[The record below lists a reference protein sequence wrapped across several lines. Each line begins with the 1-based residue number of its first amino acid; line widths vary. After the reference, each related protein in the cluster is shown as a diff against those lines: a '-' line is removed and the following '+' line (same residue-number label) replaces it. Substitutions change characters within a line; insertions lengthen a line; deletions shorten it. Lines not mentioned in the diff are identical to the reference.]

1 MRLTLARKML
11 LGNLTLVLLIAIV
24 GLSALASLK
33 ALHSLGANL
42 VQVDLPNLEI
52 SSQLLESFSAED
64 QYAQRYIHLRDPAL
78 RAMADAQR
86 DKFRDLLKGFE
97 TLPAP
102 AAHAAERISARH
114 TEYIRVSDQARDALD
129 HGDAFLAKALE
140 GELVPERRQQVLATI
155 QSLVQILKGFQWEAL
170 QRSQRL
176 ISRALLMTLV
186 TCGVGLVFGVGFAL
200 TFSRSLAKS
209 LDHFKTATQLIG
221 KGRYDDLLPFKG
233 NDEVSDLA
241 ESFRGMSHRLK
252 ELEEINIDANPLTR
266 LPGNLA
272 IEKSLLVRLRHRRRF
287 AFCHIDLDNFK
298 AFGDHYGY
306 ARGSEVLK
314 MVGTVLTRVAEDGG
328 RETFIGHIGGDDFV
342 LICAPDR
349 VSACCQYIIKEFDA
363 AIPQFYDAEDRE
375 RGFIMSRDR
384 NDRVQQYAIMT
395 ISIAVVTNERRDIT
409 TPMQVAEVA
418 AQLKKYAKSFPKSI
432 FVVDQRREG

>member
-1 MRLTLARKML
+1 
-11 LGNLTLVLLIAIV
+11 
-24 GLSALASLK
+24 
-33 ALHSLGANL
+33 
-42 VQVDLPNLEI
+42 
-52 SSQLLESFSAED
+52 
-64 QYAQRYIHLRDPAL
+64 
-78 RAMADAQR
+78 
-86 DKFRDLLKGFE
+86 
-97 TLPAP
+97 
-102 AAHAAERISARH
+102 
-114 TEYIRVSDQARDALD
+114 
-129 HGDAFLAKALE
+129 
-140 GELVPERRQQVLATI
+140 
-155 QSLVQILKGFQWEAL
+155 
-170 QRSQRL
+170 
-176 ISRALLMTLV
+176 
-186 TCGVGLVFGVGFAL
+186 
-200 TFSRSLAKS
+200 
-209 LDHFKTATQLIG
+209 LIG

-349 VSACCQYIIKEFDA
+349 VSACCQYIIKEFDD

>member
-11 LGNLTLVLLIAIV
+11 LGNLTLVLLIMIV

-33 ALHSLGANL
+33 ALHSLGTNL
-42 VQVDLPNLEI
+42 VQVDLPNLELN
-52 SSQLLESFSAED
+52 SQLLESFSAED
-64 QYAQRYIHLRDPAL
+64 QYGQRYIHLRDSAL
-78 RAMADAQR
+78 RALADAQR

-97 TLPAP
+97 ALPAS
-102 AAHAAERISARH
+102 AAHVVDRINALH
-114 TEYIRVSDQARDALD
+114 ADYTRVSDRARDALD
-129 HGDAFLAKALE
+129 HGDEVLAKALA
-140 GELVPERRQQVLATI
+140 GELVPERRQQVLAAI
-155 QSLVQILKGFQWEAL
+155 QSLDQILKGSQWEAV
-170 QRSQRL
+170 QQSQHL
-176 ISRALLMTLV
+176 IKRTLMMTLV
-186 TCGVGLVFGVGFAL
+186 TCGGGLVFGVGFAL
-200 TFSRSLAKS
+200 IFSRSLAKS
-209 LDHFKTATQLIG
+209 LDQFKTATQLIG
-221 KGRYDDLLPFKG
+221 KGCYDDLLPLKG
-233 NDEVSDLA
+233 TDEVGDLA

-266 LPGNLA
+266 LPGNIA

-314 MVGTVLTRVAEDGG
+314 MVGNILARVAEDGA

-342 LICAPDR
+342 LICAPER
-349 VSACCQYIIKEFDA
+349 VSAFCQHIIKEFDA
-363 AIPQFYDAEDRE
+363 AIPQFYDPEDRE
-375 RGFIMSRDR
+375 RGFIISRDR
-384 NDRVQQYAIMT
+384 NDRVQQYPIMT

>member
-1 MRLTLARKML
+1 MRLTLARKIL
-11 LGNLTLVLLIAIV
+11 LGNLTLVLLIVIV
-24 GLSALASLK
+24 GLSTLASLK

-42 VQVDLPNLEI
+42 VQVD
-52 SSQLLESFSAED
+52 
-64 QYAQRYIHLRDPAL
+64 H
-78 RAMADAQR
+78 
-86 DKFRDLLKGFE
+86 
-97 TLPAP
+97 
-102 AAHAAERISARH
+102 
-114 TEYIRVSDQARDALD
+114 
-129 HGDAFLAKALE
+129 
-140 GELVPERRQQVLATI
+140 
-155 QSLVQILKGFQWEAL
+155 ILKGAQWEAL
-170 QRSQRL
+170 QQSQQVL
-176 ISRALLMTLV
+176 KRALLMTLV
-186 TCGVGLVFGVGFAL
+186 ACGVGLVFGVGFAL

-209 LDHFKTATQLIG
+209 LDQFKTATHLIG

-233 NDEVSDLA
+233 NDEVGDLA
-241 ESFRGMSHRLK
+241 ESFRGMGHRLK
-252 ELEEINIDANPLTR
+252 ALEEINLDANPLTR

-272 IEKSLLVRLRHRRRF
+272 IEKSLLVRLRHRSRF

-314 MVGTVLTRVAEDGG
+314 MVGAVLARVAEDGG
-328 RETFIGHIGGDDFV
+328 QETFIGHIGGDDFV

-349 VSACCQYIIKEFDA
+349 ASACCQDIIKEFDD

-375 RGFIMSRDR
+375 RGFIISRDR
-384 NDRVQQYAIMT
+384 NERVQQYAIMT

-432 FVVDQRREG
+432 FVVDQRREGSG